1 MRNFNSLLY
10 SSKSDFRCGNNY
22 LQNLLHE
29 GARVNK
35 FYINLPSL
43 FIKANNFDRGYYNK
57 IVIPL
62 LLIGIQIFFV
72 SIRYSPLEKHG
83 RLTSS
88 SVEKNGHWKRPQF
101 LLRLWAAK

>member
-43 FIKANNFDRGYYNK
+43 FIKANNFD
-57 IVIPL
+57 
-62 LLIGIQIFFV
+62 
-72 SIRYSPLEKHG
+72 
-83 RLTSS
+83 
-88 SVEKNGHWKRPQF
+88 
-101 LLRLWAAK
+101 

>member
-1 MRNFNSLLY
+1 MSAGRADARRGRNKKFFPTDVFLFFCSSTLFLLFSLVIRIIPFAIDVDRSGRRNFNSLLY

-43 FIKANNFDRGYYNK
+43 FIKANNFD
-57 IVIPL
+57 
-62 LLIGIQIFFV
+62 
-72 SIRYSPLEKHG
+72 
-83 RLTSS
+83 
-88 SVEKNGHWKRPQF
+88 
-101 LLRLWAAK
+101 

>member
-35 FYINLPSL
+35 LKLPSL
-43 FIKANNFDRGYYNK
+43 FIKANNFD
-57 IVIPL
+57 
-62 LLIGIQIFFV
+62 
-72 SIRYSPLEKHG
+72 
-83 RLTSS
+83 
-88 SVEKNGHWKRPQF
+88 
-101 LLRLWAAK
+101 